1 MLFLTFVVFLGTDIL
16 VKGRLAILSQLESG
30 QFKTEDDKQET
41 STFVIFISQQEN
53 NISFGVG
60 FAYYSVRQSRA
71 TVDNRLKFPRLVFY
85 NGFLLETKEQNQI
98 QLK

>member
-1 MLFLTFVVFLGTDIL
+1 MDN
-16 VKGRLAILSQLESG
+16 
-30 QFKTEDDKQET
+30 KQET
-41 STFVIFISQQEN
+41 STSVIFISLQEN

-85 NGFLLETKEQNQI
+85 NGFLLETEKQQKHFSYEDI
-98 QLK
+98 

>member
-1 MLFLTFVVFLGTDIL
+1 MDN
-16 VKGRLAILSQLESG
+16 
-30 QFKTEDDKQET
+30 KQET
-41 STFVIFISQQEN
+41 STSVIFISLQES

-85 NGFLLETKEQNQI
+85 NGFLLETKEQKQI
-98 QLK
+98 QLKNEDIKIYRNGSVCYSYVCEPCFL